1 MKNDA
6 VLNYNGINVN
16 DIDDTIINNFED
28 SEDRDLGELSKDR
41 DISDS
46 VKEYLQSIGNFKK
59 YTLEEE
65 LDLGKRISEGDET
78 AKELLVNANLKLV
91 VSIAKRYQG
100 VSDLELLDLI
110 QEGNI
115 GLMRATETYDYNKG
129 LKFSTYATWWI
140 RQTIIRSI
148 ADKGSLI
155 RIPVHMIEK
164 INSIKKAKD
173 KFENEEHKQPT
184 IDDLA
189 KATGMKKSE
198 VEQALEFSY
207 IKVSLDAPASK
218 ESEDPDDTALGDF
231 IENPAPTPESMYM
244 DTELRELAIKALD
257 TLPQR
262 DKEIMY
268 ARFGFETGTPMTLE
282 AIAVRYGVT
291 RERIRQIESKSI
303 RRLRNWKVKQI
314 FDSYYNPNKIPR
326 TTTHTG
332 RDYNLTSSNRYAGR
346 TSYYG

>member
-46 VKEYLQSIGNFKK
+46 VKEYLQAIGNFKK

-189 KATGMKKSE
+189 KATGIKKSE

-314 FDSYYNPNKIPR
+314 FDSYYNPDKIPR

>member
-1 MKNDA
+1 MEAYKDNTVMDNMELNISDMTDETIDNDTFDK
-6 VLNYNGINVN
+6 LTN
-16 DIDDTIINNFED
+16 
-28 SEDRDLGELSKDR
+28 SR
-41 DISDS
+41 DISDAT
-46 VKEYLQSIGNFKK
+46 KEYLRSISGYKK

-65 LDLGKRISEGDET
+65 LALGKRISEGDQE
-78 AKELLVNANLKLV
+78 AKDLLIKANLKLV
-91 VSIAKRYQG
+91 VSIAKKYNG
-100 VSDLELLDLI
+100 ISDFDMLDLI

-115 GLMRATETYDYNKG
+115 GLMRATETYDYKKG

-140 RQTIIRSI
+140 RQAITRSI
-148 ADKGSLI
+148 ADKGNII
-155 RIPVHMIEK
+155 RIPVHMSEK
-164 INSIKKAKD
+164 IYAVDKAR
-173 KFENEEHKQPT
+173 ENYINEHHKQPT
-184 IDDLA
+184 IAELA
-189 KATGMKKSE
+189 KLTKMTKDE
-198 VEQALEFSY
+198 VKQALNFTY
-207 IKVSLDAPASK
+207 TKVSLDAPASK

-231 IENPAPTPESMYM
+231 MENPAPTPESMYM

-314 FDSYYNPNKIPR
+314 FDSYYNPDKIPR

-332 RDYNLTSSNRYAGR
+332 RDYNLTSNNRYAGR

>member
-1 MKNDA
+1 MDKIMEDYKDNTELD
-6 VLNYNGINVN
+6 LNIDESIYNME
-16 DIDDTIINNFED
+16 DDEFEK
-28 SEDRDLGELSKDR
+28 LANDR

-46 VKEYLQSIGNFKK
+46 LKEYLRSIGGFKK

-65 LDLGKRISEGDET
+65 LELGKRISEGDQE
-78 AKELLVNANLKLV
+78 AKKLLINANLKLV
-91 VSIAKRYQG
+91 VSVAKRFNG
-100 VSDLELLDLI
+100 ISDLDMLDLI
-110 QEGNI
+110 QEGNL
-115 GLMRATETYDYNKG
+115 GLLRAVEGYDYKKG

-140 RQTIIRSI
+140 RQSI
-148 ADKGSLI
+148 SRAISDKGSLI
-155 RIPVHMIEK
+155 RVPVHMVERIYAV
-164 INSIKKAKD
+164 KKATEKYT
-173 KFENEEHKQPT
+173 NEHHDQPT
-184 IDDLA
+184 VAELA
-189 KATGMKKSE
+189 KLTKLTKEE
-198 VEQALEFSY
+198 VKQALNFTY
-207 IKVSLDAPASK
+207 TKVSLDAPASK

>member
-1 MKNDA
+1 MGKIMEDYKDNTELD
-6 VLNYNGINVN
+6 L
-16 DIDDTIINNFED
+16 DIDESIYNMEDDEFEK
-28 SEDRDLGELSKDR
+28 LANDR
-41 DISDS
+41 DISDAL
-46 VKEYLQSIGNFKK
+46 KEYLRSIGGFKK

-65 LDLGKRISEGDET
+65 LELGKRISEGDQE
-78 AKELLVNANLKLV
+78 AKKALIDANLKLV
-91 VSIAKRYQG
+91 VSVAKKFNG
-100 VSDLELLDLI
+100 ISDFDMLDLI
-110 QEGNI
+110 QEGNL
-115 GLMRATETYDYNKG
+115 GLLRAVEKFDYRKG
-129 LKFSTYATWWI
+129 YKFSTYATWWI
-140 RQTIIRSI
+140 RQSI
-148 ADKGSLI
+148 SRALSDKGSFI
-155 RIPVHMIEK
+155 RVPVHMVERIYAV
-164 INSIKKAKD
+164 KKAKE
-173 KFENEEHKQPT
+173 KYTNEHHEQPT
-184 IDDLA
+184 IAELA
-189 KATGMKKSE
+189 KLTKLTKEE
-198 VEQALEFSY
+198 VKQALNFTY
-207 IKVSLDAPASK
+207 TKVSLDAPASK

-231 IENPAPTPESMYM
+231 MENPAPTPESMYM

-314 FDSYYNPNKIPR
+314 FDSYYNPDKIPR

-346 TSYYG
+346 KNYCG

>member
-6 VLNYNGINVN
+6 VLNYNEINVN
-16 DIDDTIINNFED
+16 DIDDTIVNNFEE
-28 SEDRDLGELSKDR
+28 SEDHDLGELSKDR

-46 VKEYLQSIGNFKK
+46 VKEYLQAIGNFKK

-332 RDYNLTSSNRYAGR
+332 RNYNLTSSNRYAGR

>member
-6 VLNYNGINVN
+6 VLNYNEINVN
-16 DIDDTIINNFED
+16 DIDDTIVNNFEE
-28 SEDRDLGELSKDR
+28 SEDHDLGELSKDR

-46 VKEYLQSIGNFKK
+46 VKEYLQAIGNFKK

-65 LDLGKRISEGDET
+65 LDLGKRISGGDET

-314 FDSYYNPNKIPR
+314 FDSYYNPDKIPR

>member
-6 VLNYNGINVN
+6 VLNYNEINVN
-16 DIDDTIINNFED
+16 DIDDTIVNNFEE
-28 SEDRDLGELSKDR
+28 SEDHDLGELSKDR

-46 VKEYLQSIGNFKK
+46 VKEYLQAIGNFKK

-173 KFENEEHKQPT
+173 KFENEEHKQLT

-314 FDSYYNPNKIPR
+314 FDSYYNPDKIPR

>member
-6 VLNYNGINVN
+6 VLNYNEINVN
-16 DIDDTIINNFED
+16 DIDDTIVNNFEE
-28 SEDRDLGELSKDR
+28 SEDHDLGELSKDR

-46 VKEYLQSIGNFKK
+46 VKEYLQAIGNFKK

-207 IKVSLDAPASK
+207 IKVSLDAPAFK

>member
-6 VLNYNGINVN
+6 VLNYNEINVN
-16 DIDDTIINNFED
+16 DIDDTIVNNFEE
-28 SEDRDLGELSKDR
+28 SEDHDLGELSKDR

-46 VKEYLQSIGNFKK
+46 VKEYLQAIGNFKK

-148 ADKGSLI
+148 ADKGALI

-314 FDSYYNPNKIPR
+314 FDSYYNPDKIPR

-332 RDYNLTSSNRYAGR
+332 RDYILTSSNRYAGR

>member
-16 DIDDTIINNFED
+16 DIDDTIVNNFED

-46 VKEYLQSIGNFKK
+46 VKEYLQAIGNFKK

>member
-1 MKNDA
+1 MEDYKDNTELD
-6 VLNYNGINVN
+6 LNIDESIYNME
-16 DIDDTIINNFED
+16 DDEFEK
-28 SEDRDLGELSKDR
+28 LANDR

-46 VKEYLQSIGNFKK
+46 LKEYLRSIGGFKK

-65 LDLGKRISEGDET
+65 LELGKRISEGDQE
-78 AKELLVNANLKLV
+78 AKKLLINANLKLV
-91 VSIAKRYQG
+91 VSVAKRFNG
-100 VSDLELLDLI
+100 ISDLDMLDLI
-110 QEGNI
+110 QEGNL
-115 GLMRATETYDYNKG
+115 GLLRAVEGYDYKKG
-129 LKFSTYATWWI
+129 LKFSTYATWLI
-140 RQTIIRSI
+140 RQSI
-148 ADKGSLI
+148 SRAISDKGSLI
-155 RIPVHMIEK
+155 RVPVHMVERIYAV
-164 INSIKKAKD
+164 KKATEKYT
-173 KFENEEHKQPT
+173 NEHHDQPT
-184 IDDLA
+184 VAELA
-189 KATGMKKSE
+189 KLTKLTKEE
-198 VEQALEFSY
+198 VKQALNFTY
-207 IKVSLDAPASK
+207 TKVSLDAPASK

-231 IENPAPTPESMYM
+231 MENPAPTPESMYM

-314 FDSYYNPNKIPR
+314 FDSYYNPDKIPR

>member
-1 MKNDA
+1 MEDYKDNTELD
-6 VLNYNGINVN
+6 L
-16 DIDDTIINNFED
+16 DIDESIYNMEDDEFEK
-28 SEDRDLGELSKDR
+28 LANDR

-46 VKEYLQSIGNFKK
+46 LKEYLRSIGRFKK

-65 LDLGKRISEGDET
+65 LELGKRISEGDQE
-78 AKELLVNANLKLV
+78 AKKLLINANLKLV
-91 VSIAKRYQG
+91 VSVAKRFNG
-100 VSDLELLDLI
+100 ISDLDMLDLI
-110 QEGNI
+110 QEGNL
-115 GLMRATETYDYNKG
+115 GLLRAVEGYDYKKG

-140 RQTIIRSI
+140 RQSI
-148 ADKGSLI
+148 FRAISDKGSLI
-155 RIPVHMIEK
+155 RVPVHMVERIYAV
-164 INSIKKAKD
+164 KKATEKYT
-173 KFENEEHKQPT
+173 NEHHDQPT
-184 IDDLA
+184 VAELA
-189 KATGMKKSE
+189 KLTKLTKEE
-198 VEQALEFSY
+198 VKQALNFTY
-207 IKVSLDAPASK
+207 TKVSLDAPASK

-231 IENPAPTPESMYM
+231 MENPAPTPESMYM

-314 FDSYYNPNKIPR
+314 FDSYYNPDKIPR

>member
-1 MKNDA
+1 MEDYKDNTELD
-6 VLNYNGINVN
+6 LNIDESIYNME
-16 DIDDTIINNFED
+16 DDEFEK
-28 SEDRDLGELSKDR
+28 LANDR

-46 VKEYLQSIGNFKK
+46 LKEYLRSIGGFKK

-65 LDLGKRISEGDET
+65 LELGKRISEGDQE
-78 AKELLVNANLKLV
+78 AKKLLINANLKLV
-91 VSIAKRYQG
+91 VSVAKRFNG
-100 VSDLELLDLI
+100 ISDLDMLDLI
-110 QEGNI
+110 QEGNL
-115 GLMRATETYDYNKG
+115 GLLRAVEGYDYKKG

-140 RQTIIRSI
+140 RQSI
-148 ADKGSLI
+148 SRAISDKGSLI
-155 RIPVHMIEK
+155 RVPVHMAERIYAVK
-164 INSIKKAKD
+164 KQQRSIGIGLYT
-173 KFENEEHKQPT
+173 NEHHDQPT
-184 IDDLA
+184 VAELA
-189 KATGMKKSE
+189 KLTKLTKEE
-198 VEQALEFSY
+198 VKQALNFTY
-207 IKVSLDAPASK
+207 TKVSLDAPASK

-231 IENPAPTPESMYM
+231 MENPAPTPESMYM

-314 FDSYYNPNKIPR
+314 FDSYYNPDKIPR

>member
-16 DIDDTIINNFED
+16 DIDDTIVNNFED

-46 VKEYLQSIGNFKK
+46 VKEYLQSISNFKK

>member
-6 VLNYNGINVN
+6 VLNYNEINVN
-16 DIDDTIINNFED
+16 DIDDTIVNNFEE
-28 SEDRDLGELSKDR
+28 SEDHDLGELSKDR

-46 VKEYLQSIGNFKK
+46 VKEYLQAIGNFKK

-100 VSDLELLDLI
+100 ISDLELLDLI

-303 RRLRNWKVKQI
+303 RQLRNWKVKQI